1 MCRYVDLDKLSNALC
16 GLRDYQNG
24 NVHFLN
30 GIKTVIEV
38 ADGMVERDLE
48 KVVHCRDCIFKGKYK
63 CRYNNMW
70 VDNNRD
76 YCSNARKIAAD
87 AKMDGGKE

>member
-30 GIKTVIEV
+30 GIKTALEV
-38 ADGMVERDLE
+38 ADGMVEENLE
-48 KVVHCRDCIFKGKYK
+48 EEKHGEWTGEAVQIDVISERCTNCGHRGMMAYFCGWCG
-63 CRYNNMW
+63 
-70 VDNNRD
+70 
-76 YCSNARKIAAD
+76 AR
-87 AKMDGGKE
+87 MDGGKE